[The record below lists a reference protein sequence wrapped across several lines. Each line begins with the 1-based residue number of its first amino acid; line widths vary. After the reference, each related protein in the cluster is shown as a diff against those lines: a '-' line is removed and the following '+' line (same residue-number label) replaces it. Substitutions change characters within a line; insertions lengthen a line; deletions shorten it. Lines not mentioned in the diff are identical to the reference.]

1 MDMIPFL
8 AAVYVAGV
16 VTCIVLV
23 FKAAGGELTTHGQS
37 IIFGWGLIITVFWP
51 FAVVW
56 FALLGCYLGV
66 TRLWR
71 RVRGE

>member
-8 AAVYVAGV
+8 AAVYVGGV
-16 VTCIVLV
+16 VTCIVQV
-23 FKAAGGELTTHGQS
+23 FKAASSEPTAHGQS
-37 IIFGWGLIITVFWP
+37 IIFGWGLIITVVWP

-56 FALLGCYLGV
+56 FALIGCYLGAA
-66 TRLWR
+66 RLWR